1 MRITTRGYGL
11 LVAGALLLA
20 AGFWFGYAELAA
32 LGCAAVL
39 AVVGAVAFV
48 AWRPRLTV
56 GRVADPDRVIRGEPS
71 GVALSIANVSR
82 FFGASLI
89 ARDRVTPLSAD
100 PAAAAGGAT
109 VAVPLVQ
116 LRPGKTAR
124 VQYPLPTRKRG
135 IIRIGPLEISRRDP
149 LGLVGVV
156 RRYGSSVQVWVR
168 PRVHTIAAVP
178 VGLSRS
184 MDGRVDRV
192 PHGSITFSALREYVV
207 GDDLRHVHW
216 RTSARVGE
224 LMVREHVDTSLPR
237 LVILLDDRDE
247 AHGVCVD
254 GESTFEAACEAAA
267 SVLVAA
273 VREDIHVELR
283 LLSGATAAG
292 ATEIGP
298 MLDLLAEATLVAV
311 TGPAGEI
318 ELRSAIERL
327 RIRRLG
333 DTLIYLT
340 GPPNE
345 DDLGLVAGLRG
356 AYPSIIAG
364 VFGTVESGPA
374 KDPASGEE
382 RACEPR
388 SREPFR
394 QSGERQRVRARRW
407 LEPGMA
413 TTAGMLVV
421 GAADGAD
428 FAGAWDGIRAW

>member
-1 MRITTRGYGL
+1 VRITTRGHGL
-11 LVAGALLLA
+11 LVAGTLLLA

-32 LGCAAVL
+32 LGCAAVV
-39 AVVGAVAFV
+39 AVVGALTFV

-56 GRVADPDRVIRGEPS
+56 DRIADPDRVMRGEPS
-71 GVALSIANVSR
+71 GVALSIANASR
-82 FFGASLI
+82 FFGASLV

-100 PAAAAGGAT
+100 PAAPPRGGT
-109 VAVPLVQ
+109 VPVPLVR
-116 LRPGKTAR
+116 LRPGNTTK
-124 VQYPLPTRKRG
+124 VSYPVPTRKRG
-135 IIRIGPLEISRRDP
+135 IIQIGPLEISRRDP
-149 LGLVGVV
+149 LGLVSVV

-168 PRVHTIAAVP
+168 PRIHTIAAVP

-192 PHGSITFSALREYVV
+192 PHGSITFAALREYVV

-237 LVILLDDRDE
+237 MVILLDDRIE
-247 AHGVCVD
+247 AHGPGAD

-273 VREDIHVELR
+273 AREGIHIELR
-283 LLSGATAAG
+283 VLSGGTLSG
-292 ATEIGP
+292 TGTEIGP
-298 MLDLLAEATLVAV
+298 MLDLLAEATLVPSK
-311 TGPAGEI
+311 GPAGEI
-318 ELRSAIERL
+318 ELRAAVERL

-364 VFGTVESGPA
+364 VFGPVESG
-374 KDPASGEE
+374 
-382 RACEPR
+382 
-388 SREPFR
+388 
-394 QSGERQRVRARRW
+394 
-407 LEPGMA
+407 LA

-421 GAADGAD
+421 GAVDGPD